1 MIELFITFFKIGI
14 TTFGGGYAMLPILIV
29 EIAEKRNW
37 ATEDELLE
45 YFAIGQ
51 ATPGIIAVN
60 TATFVGYK
68 NRGVLGAIVA
78 TLGFIAPSIMII
90 SIIYPVVDI
99 INDKFIYAAKLLK
112 IAVTGLILNTV
123 YGMLKKTIKNYYQVM
138 LIVLSVILALLKLPL
153 PLIVIGFALVSLVIK
168 NDD

>member
-68 NRGVLGAIVA
+68 NCGVLGAIVA

-153 PLIVIGFALVSLVIK
+153 PLVVIGFALVSLVIK